1 MRNTKKRKEGVKKE
15 RFYKF
20 FISISFIILLTFL
33 YPGNGRNPKRIYFR
47 VGEIVPYDI
56 ISPIELKVP
65 KEKEEI
71 EEEFKITRKN
81 IKPYI
86 FKNPEFKEN
95 VGNIEIRNFIL
106 GKDKEIFMKRF
117 NELYEN
123 LSKRIIVEDK
133 EILKVYGEK
142 VILKEGENEK
152 EASLNEIIDMK
163 DVEEIVKRKSEEFY
177 SRQSKLQKIFYE
189 VFLTSFKPNYKFDE
203 DFTKRRIEE
212 AKLSIL
218 PYKYVILKGE
228 KIIGAHERVTP
239 QVEEKLFF
247 LQEMLKQ
254 KGGKTFVNRW
264 GIFILF
270 SLIFLIFYYITRFY
284 FKKIY
289 DDIINLSAHFI
300 NLATLIISSYILI
313 KLNLDYYFVPFPF
326 FVMISGIISFP
337 LFGMFMNFLGSI
349 YLSIYFGS
357 SFAIFLFFILIGTI
371 GILLIRFLK
380 TRFYLYTSILI
391 IFLTGSIITL
401 FLSFVFGIKYDINK
415 IFLGNLLSSVISIS
429 FLSIFLIL
437 YERILGITTDFVLM
451 ELLNL
456 YHPLLIELKNKAR
469 GTFVHSEIVANLAE
483 SAAKSIGANSLLTKV
498 GAYFHDIGKLTN
510 PDYYAE
516 NQTEHNPHD
525 RLSPKISVLIVRN
538 HVKYGVNLAKKYKL
552 PKEIIS
558 IIETHHGTTCMVP
571 FYEKARISDPNISED
586 EFRYPGPKP
595 RTKEEAIIMLAD
607 TVEAAVRSLEEVNPL
622 KIREMVKE
630 MINRRFMDGQLDE
643 CDIKRKDLEKIEE
656 IFIPILISQ
665 FHARPEYK
673 KF

>member
-1 MRNTKKRKEGVKKE
+1 MKKRKEGIKKD

-20 FISISFIILLTFL
+20 FISISFIILITLL
-33 YPGNGRNPKRIYFR
+33 YPGDRGNLKRIYFR

-56 ISPIELKVP
+56 ISPVELKVP

-71 EEEFKITRKN
+71 EKEIEITKRN

-86 FKNPEFKEN
+86 FRNPEFKEN
-95 VGNIEIRNFIL
+95 IGNIEIKNFIL
-106 GKDKEIFMKRF
+106 ERDKEIFMKKF
-117 NELYEN
+117 NELYGN
-123 LSKRIIVEDK
+123 LIKKIIVEDK
-133 EILKVYGEK
+133 EILKKYGDE
-142 VILKEGENEK
+142 VILKEDGKEK
-152 EASLNEIIDMK
+152 EISLNEIMDIK
-163 DVEEIVKRKSEEFY
+163 DVEEIVKKKSEEFY
-177 SRQSKLQKIFYE
+177 PGNIKIQRIFYE
-189 VFLTSFKPNYKFDE
+189 IFLTSFKPNYKFDE
-203 DFTKRRIEE
+203 DFTKRRIKE
-212 AKLSIL
+212 AELSII

-254 KGGKTFVNRW
+254 RGVKTFENRW
-264 GIFILF
+264 GIFLLF
-270 SLIFLIFYYITRFY
+270 SFIFMIFYYVTRFY

-289 DDIINLSAHFI
+289 NDILNLSAHFI
-300 NLATLIISSYILI
+300 NLTTLIISSYILI

-326 FVMISGIISFP
+326 FAIISGIISSP
-337 LFGMFMNFLGSI
+337 LFGIFMNFLGSL

-357 SFAIFLFFILIGTI
+357 SFAVFLFFIFMGTI
-371 GILLIRFLK
+371 GVLLIRFLK

-391 IFLTGSIITL
+391 IFLTGSIITI
-401 FLSFVFGIKYDINK
+401 FLSFIFGVKYDINK
-415 IFLGNLLSSVISIS
+415 IFIGNLLSSVISIS

-437 YERILGITTDFVLM
+437 YERIFGITTDFVLM

-469 GTFVHSEIVANLAE
+469 GTFVHSEIVANIAE
-483 SAAKSIGANSLLTKV
+483 SAAKVIGANSLLAKV
-498 GAYFHDIGKLTN
+498 GAYFHDIGKLVN

-516 NQTEHNPHD
+516 NQTEYNPHD
-525 RLSPKISVLIVRN
+525 RLSPKISTLIVKN
-538 HVKYGVNLAKKYKL
+538 HVKYGVELAKKYKL
-552 PKEIIS
+552 PKEIIN

-571 FYEKARISDPNISED
+571 FYEKARISDPNIREE

-595 RTKEEAIIMLAD
+595 KTKEEAVIMLAD
-607 TVEAAVRSLEEVNPL
+607 TVEAAVRSLDEVSPL
-622 KIREMVKE
+622 KIREVVRE

-656 IFIPILISQ
+656 IFVPILISQ